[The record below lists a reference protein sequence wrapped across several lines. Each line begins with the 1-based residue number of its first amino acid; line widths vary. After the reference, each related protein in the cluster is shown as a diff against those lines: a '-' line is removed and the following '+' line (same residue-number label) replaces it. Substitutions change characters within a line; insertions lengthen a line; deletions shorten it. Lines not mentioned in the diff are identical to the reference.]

1 MYIPFDDAKRYIELN
16 LHECGREICIPEKDF
31 VYSRKDYHLFHFIVS
46 GRGILEMKGEVFHL
60 KPNTIF
66 YIPPHGDAKYYPDR
80 QDPWT
85 YIWLGFSGSNAE
97 EYMSLMGLS
106 NGNPIIVDEHHRYR
120 FFFDSIHNIYAAK
133 GHLDMSCLGLAYQL
147 FAQIIQDRTKE
158 GKIVSH
164 KGSYILG
171 AKEFILNNFQ
181 FAITID
187 DIANNVGVTP
197 NYLANIFSKYERMSP
212 KQYLIKIRIEKACI
226 LLETNRYKVKDVAG
240 MVGYKNQLHFSNEF
254 KKHMKVSPLIYMQKM
269 KETRV

>member
-1 MYIPFDDAKRYIELN
+1 MYTPFDDAKRYIELN

-31 VYSRKDYHLFHFIVS
+31 VYSRKEYHLFHFIVS
-46 GRGILEMKGEVFHL
+46 GRGVLEINGTTYHL
-60 KPNTIF
+60 KTNTIF

-106 NGNPIIVDEHHRYR
+106 INNPVIVDEQHRYR
-120 FFFDSIHNIYAAK
+120 FYFDSIHNIYSTK
-133 GHLDMSCLGLAYQL
+133 CHLDMSCLGLAYQL
-147 FAQIIQDRTKE
+147 FSQIIQDRS
-158 GKIVSH
+158 KIGNAVSH

-181 FAITID
+181 FSISID

-197 NYLANIFSKYERMSP
+197 NYLANVFAKSEHMSP
-212 KQYLIKIRIEKACI
+212 KQYLIKVRMDKACI
-226 LLETNRYKVKDVAG
+226 LLETGRYKVKDVTK

-254 KKHMKVSPLIYMQKM
+254 KKQKGVSPLAYMNQN
-269 KETRV
+269 KEPRV